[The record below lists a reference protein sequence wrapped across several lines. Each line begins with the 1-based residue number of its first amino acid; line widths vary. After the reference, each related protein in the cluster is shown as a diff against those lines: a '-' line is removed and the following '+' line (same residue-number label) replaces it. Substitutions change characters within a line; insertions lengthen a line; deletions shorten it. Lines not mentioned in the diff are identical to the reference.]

1 MSRRSLYRHS
11 GRHQSSY
18 AVDVDEKIV
27 HWGREWVTPQLSQ
40 AQQQA
45 QQTQAQSQANTP
57 GPEDAKNTN
66 GSAATTAASAAT
78 RDFKIKAWVPIDEST
93 YQPVEDGEP
102 DDVLDMQSS
111 ETKVILPEPEPEQA
125 GGLTAADI
133 RGAVGG
139 DAIPGIVSQQYSDNK
154 PEQQPQEDEEKKPNP
169 SNDPD
174 VSMEEAP
181 AS

>member
-27 HWGREWVTPQLSQ
+27 HWSREWVTPQLSQ
-40 AQQQA
+40 AQQQG
-45 QQTQAQSQANTP
+45 QTQAQSQANTP
-57 GPEDAKNTN
+57 GPEDSKTTN
-66 GSAATTAASAAT
+66 GSAVPADT
-78 RDFKIKAWVPIDEST
+78 RDFKIKAWVPIDDSS

-111 ETKVILPEPEPEQA
+111 ETKVILPEPEPEQT

-139 DAIPGIVSQQYSDNK
+139 DAIPGIVSQQYNK
-154 PEQQPQEDEEKKPNP
+154 SEEDGEKKENP
-169 SNDPD
+169 SNDAD

>member
-27 HWGREWVTPQLSQ
+27 HWRREWVTPQLSQ

-57 GPEDAKNTN
+57 GPEDSKNTN
-66 GSAATTAASAAT
+66 GSVAPATT

-111 ETKVILPEPEPEQA
+111 ETKVILPEPEPEQT

-139 DAIPGIVSQQYSDNK
+139 DAIPGIVSQQYTENDK
-154 PEQQPQEDEEKKPNP
+154 PKEEEDEKKEKP